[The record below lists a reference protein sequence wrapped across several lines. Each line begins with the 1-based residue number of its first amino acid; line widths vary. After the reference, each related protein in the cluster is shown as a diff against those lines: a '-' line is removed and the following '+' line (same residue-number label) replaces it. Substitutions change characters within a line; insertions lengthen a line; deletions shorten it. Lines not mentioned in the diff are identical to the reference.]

1 MTRSRQQATEGRHS
15 EQGSALIVSL
25 LSTTLLLV
33 LGSALALVAQSESAI
48 AANAPRDAQTLYA
61 AEAAVRH
68 AAVDLEAL
76 PDWSIALAGMAT
88 STFTDGSPGGV
99 RFAGLV
105 NVDLTMLGA
114 TLNAGA
120 AGLPFGANNPQWTLY
135 LWGRAEALLVSSW
148 PGYVAVW
155 VADDASEEDDDPLR
169 DGVERMSEAVE
180 WCAYGRRRSMAPR
193 RIGRSRQPS
202 SGWRRAGSGC
212 GPLRRCHN
220 AQYSRWRRFPFERCR
235 PAVRRPKIY
244 GSRKP

>member
-1 MTRSRQQATEGRHS
+1 MTRDHLAATEGWHS

-61 AEAAVRH
+61 AEAALRH
-68 AAVDLEAL
+68 AVVDLAAL
-76 PDWSIALAGMAT
+76 PDWSMALAGGAT

-99 RFAGLV
+99 RSAGLV
-105 NVDLTMLGA
+105 DLDLTMLGA

-120 AGLPFGANNPQWTLY
+120 AALPFGANNPQWTLY

-155 VADDASEEDDDPLR
+155 VADDAAEQDDDPRR
-169 DGVERMSEAVE
+169 DGGAVDEQGRGVVRLRAEAFDGAASRRAVEATVERTASGRVTMRTCQAV
-180 WCAYGRRRSMAPR
+180 P
-193 RIGRSRQPS
+193 
-202 SGWRRAGSGC
+202 
-212 GPLRRCHN
+212 
-220 AQYSRWRRFPFERCR
+220 
-235 PAVRRPKIY
+235 
-244 GSRKP
+244 